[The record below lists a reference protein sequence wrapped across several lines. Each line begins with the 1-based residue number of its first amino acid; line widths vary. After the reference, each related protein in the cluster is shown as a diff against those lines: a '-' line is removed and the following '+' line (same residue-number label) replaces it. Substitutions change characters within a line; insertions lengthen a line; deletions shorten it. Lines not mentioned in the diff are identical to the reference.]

1 MGWYHTAP
9 SLPPEWVHAPRIRL
23 EDPMARRSGKAASRR
38 ERQRK
43 AQRAARP
50 QPQHDA
56 RPAEAGEAVAASDV
70 GPSDAFEKADAELRA
85 STPPPGSRPANAGGR
100 ATTVR
105 ARTSDFTFGAAGP
118 SRLGERAAAEY
129 HYVLRDLRN
138 IGVLLVVIAVLL
150 AVAVLAVNALGIGP
164 S

>member
-1 MGWYHTAP
+1 
-9 SLPPEWVHAPRIRL
+9 
-23 EDPMARRSGKAASRR
+23 MARRSGKAASRR

-43 AQRAARP
+43 AQRSA
-50 QPQHDA
+50 QPQRQRDT
-56 RPAEAGEAVAASDV
+56 RPAEVADSVSPSEV

-85 STPPPGSRPANAGGR
+85 STPPPGSRPANVGGR
-100 ATTVR
+100 PQTVR
-105 ARTSDFTFGAAGP
+105 ARTSDFAFGAGAGP

-150 AVAVLAVNALGIGP
+150 ALAVLAVNALGIGP

>member
-1 MGWYHTAP
+1 MP
-9 SLPPEWVHAPRIRL
+9 
-23 EDPMARRSGKAASRR
+23 RRSGKAASRR
-38 ERQRK
+38 SRQRK
-43 AQRAARP
+43 AAQRSAQP
-50 QPQHDA
+50 QPQRDM
-56 RPAEAGEAVAASDV
+56 RPSDAGEAIAASDV

-100 ATTVR
+100 PQTVR
-105 ARTSDFTFGAAGP
+105 ARTSDFTFGAGAGP

-138 IGVLLVVIAVLL
+138 IGVLLVVMAVLL

>member
-1 MGWYHTAP
+1 
-9 SLPPEWVHAPRIRL
+9 
-23 EDPMARRSGKAASRR
+23 MARRGGKAASRR
-38 ERQRK
+38 SRQRK
-43 AQRAARP
+43 AAQRSAQP
-50 QPQHDA
+50 QPQPQPQRDT
-56 RPAEAGEAVAASDV
+56 RPADPGEAVAASDV

-100 ATTVR
+100 PQTVR
-105 ARTSDFTFGAAGP
+105 ARTSDFSFGAGAGP

-150 AVAVLAVNALGIGP
+150 AVAVLAVNALNIGP

>member
-1 MGWYHTAP
+1 
-9 SLPPEWVHAPRIRL
+9 
-23 EDPMARRSGKAASRR
+23 MARRSGKAASRR
-38 ERQRK
+38 SRQRK
-43 AQRAARP
+43 AQQRPAP
-50 QPQHDA
+50 QPPREA
-56 RPAEAGEAVAASDV
+56 RPAVADETVAASDV

-85 STPPPGSRPANAGGR
+85 ATPPPGSRPANAGKR
-100 ATTVR
+100 ASTVR
-105 ARTSDFTFGAAGP
+105 ARPTDFAYGSGP

-150 AVAVLAVNALGIGP
+150 AVAVVAVNALGIGP